1 MSEKSNPLEIAID
14 RDGDDVRLIVSG
26 EVDLESSRALSEALS
41 EVVSSRQVSL
51 DLTGV
56 GYMDST
62 GLRTIL
68 VAKEEL
74 ERAGGNLNVVAASN
88 IVNRL
93 IQISGVS
100 ELLGQ
105 PEG

>member
-26 EVDLESSRALSEALS
+26 EVDLESSRSLSEALS

>member
-1 MSEKSNPLEIAID
+1 MSEKSNPLEITID

-93 IQISGVS
+93 IEISGVS